1 MPLQDANRVEA
12 ALRATSPSK
21 HGAAESVVVLEGGG
35 ALWVG
40 RADPFGRGAS
50 DDGVGARRVDH
61 FGAALLHVSLGGLA
75 LLVALAVALKRKR
88 KTRLTIETKILEET
102 KNAVNSPV
110 AAGDDVRRLC
120 GNLLGRQ
127 KSIPMTLNGKLD
139 RSAG

>member
-75 LLVALAVALKRKR
+75 LLVALAVALKRK
-88 KTRLTIETKILEET
+88 KKKKLTNQTKILGD
-102 KNAVNSPV
+102 KKRGHLS
-110 AAGDDVRRLC
+110 GDDVRRLC